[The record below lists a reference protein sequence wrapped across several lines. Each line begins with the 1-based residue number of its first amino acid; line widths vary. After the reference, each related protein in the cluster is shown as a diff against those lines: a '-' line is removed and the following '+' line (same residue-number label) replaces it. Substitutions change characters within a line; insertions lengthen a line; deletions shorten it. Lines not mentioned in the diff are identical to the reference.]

1 MLEYRLVG
9 DTVFYRWTDVV
20 SGFAMP
26 VKVWFSASD
35 SAILKPTQTW
45 KSMRLPNG
53 AGPELRVDENY
64 YVFVKNVSVT

>member
-1 MLEYRLVG
+1 
-9 DTVFYRWTDVV
+9 
-20 SGFAMP
+20 MP